1 MITGCN
7 RSAVTVA
14 LAFAIAAVFLFSS
27 TAASAAALE
36 EVVVTAQKVSQNV
49 QDVPISVTAFTTTD
63 LKTKDIT
70 SVAKMSDFAPNVTL
84 DAGTPFSGSDA
95 VLSAYIRG
103 IGQNDFAFNQDP
115 GVGVYLDGVYLGR
128 SVGSN
133 TNMLDVER
141 VEILKGPQGTL
152 FGRNT
157 IGGAISIITHT
168 PGDKFTA
175 TGVFTGG
182 SYNRKDFQGSMDLP
196 ITDNLLTTVSFSYQ
210 DQDGYQKRIPFPAPV
225 AGSSGIPDCD
235 ALAAG
240 TPCTTTQ
247 AAYNTQP
254 ASGYAINSNRQGGKH
269 QWSVRGKILWLATD
283 DLKFTTTLDYT
294 RINSSAQ
301 ANTPL
306 AIDPNRIDPSTGNAG
321 LASLYNAC
329 ISLPPAA
336 LAGAGL
342 SVLCNN
348 QRLNARPIPTPV
360 TPLPP
365 LGSVNVD
372 GVQANNHIPYD
383 SRFITNNI
391 DTTYSTGNNFSK
403 LTNWGMAET
412 IDYDVNSQMHIKSI
426 TAYRRLYWRSGIDA
440 DGSPLNI
447 LQVAFT
453 MPQHQLSEELQFT
466 GTTFKNKVDY
476 AFGLYYFHEKG
487 HLHDFVTFPGALLM
501 IDGPNDL
508 STTSGA
514 AYGHLNIHM
523 TDEFT
528 LVAGGRF
535 TVEHKE
541 FQGFQSGG
549 NGLFYKLVGCFPAT
563 APGFI
568 PGTDCQGSLAA
579 ATPFQYP
586 STAEPYRMY
595 PPGKHH
601 LNFKNFSPVLGVQFY
616 PRDGLMFY
624 MTMSQGYKTGS
635 WTTRLTVPQANYD
648 SSLHFNP
655 EKAITEE
662 VGMKSEWFN
671 RQLRLNVDGF
681 HTNYKDI
688 QLNSQIGTSP
698 TLVNAGDARMW
709 GFELES
715 QAQIGEGLSMAAS
728 VGYIDARYTRLNN
741 VADNGVPITLNTK
754 LPKTPKWKI
763 YVGPQYVTPMPFGGE
778 LQLNMDYTHI
788 TKVYNDLGNTEL
800 LARPTSDMM
809 NASATYRFPNEKYSI
824 TVGGTN
830 LTDERNILNGQFQ
843 GGVSEIYGT
852 YNAPREWYATLRASY

>member
-1 MITGCN
+1 MNTKKYQN
-7 RSAVTVA
+7 RFAVDTV
-14 LAFAIAAVFLFSS
+14 LPFAIAAVFFTVS
-27 TAASAAALE
+27 TTASATALE

-49 QDVPISVTAFTTTD
+49 QDVPIAVTAFTSTD
-63 LKTKDIT
+63 MQTKGISDV
-70 SVAKMSDFAPNVTL
+70 SKMSDFAPNVTL

-115 GVGVYLDGVYLGR
+115 GVGVYVDGVYLAR

-133 TNMLDVER
+133 LGMLDVDR

-168 PGDKFTA
+168 PGDQFTA
-175 TGVFTGG
+175 KGEVTGG
-182 SYNRKDFQGSMDLP
+182 SFDRLDFQGSMDIP
-196 ITDNLLTTVSFSYQ
+196 ITSNLLTTVAFSRKSR
-210 DQDGYQKRIPFPAPV
+210 DGYQKRIPFPTPV

-240 TPCTTTQ
+240 TPCPVTQ
-247 AAYNTQP
+247 QPYYTQP
-254 ASGYAINSNRQGGKH
+254 AAGYRTAKRAGGQN

-283 DLKFTTTLDYT
+283 KLKVTAALDYT
-294 RINSSAQ
+294 NVDQQAQ
-301 ANTPL
+301 PASPL
-306 AIDPNRIDPSTGNAG
+306 YIDPNRIDPSTGNAG
-321 LASLYNAC
+321 LGSLYNGC
-329 ISLPPAA
+329 L
-336 LAGAGL
+336 LGAPIG
-342 SVLCNN
+342 VLCT
-348 QRLNARPIPTPV
+348 QPRLNARPIPTPV

-365 LGSVNVD
+365 LGGVNVD
-372 GVQANNHIPYD
+372 GNPNNNQLPYD
-383 SRFITNNI
+383 SRFITGNP

-403 LTNWGMAET
+403 LTNWGMAGT
-412 IDYDVNSQMHIKSI
+412 IDYDVNSHMHIKNI
-426 TAYRRLYWRSGIDA
+426 VAYRRLYWQTGIDA

-447 LQVAFT
+447 FQLSFT

-466 GTTFKNKVDY
+466 GTTFNDRVDY
-476 AFGLYYFHEKG
+476 AFGFYYFHEKG

-508 STTSGA
+508 ATTSEA
-514 AYGHLNIHM
+514 AYGHLNIRM
-523 TDEFT
+523 SDQFT
-528 LVAGGRF
+528 FVAGGRF

-541 FQGFQSGG
+541 FQGFQSDG

-563 APGFI
+563 APGFV

-579 ATPFQYP
+579 VTPFHYP
-586 STAEPYRMY
+586 STTEPYRMY
-595 PPGKHH
+595 PPGKRT

-616 PRDGLMFY
+616 PRDDMMFY
-624 MTMSQGYKTGS
+624 LTMSQGYKTGS
-635 WTTRLTVPQANYD
+635 WTTRLTTPQANYD
-648 SSLHFNP
+648 NSLHFNP

-681 HTNYKDI
+681 HTMYTDI

-709 GFELES
+709 GFEIES
-715 QAQIGEGLSMAAS
+715 QAQIGYGLSMAAS

-741 VADNGVPITLNTK
+741 VADNGVPITLNNK
-754 LPKTPKWKI
+754 LPKTPKWKV
-763 YVGPQYVTPMPFGGE
+763 YVGPQYVKPMPFGGE
-778 LQLNMDYTHI
+778 VQLNMNYTYI
-788 TKVYNDLGNTEL
+788 SKVYNDLGNTPQM
-800 LARPTSDMM
+800 ARPPADMID
-809 NASATYRFPNEKYSI
+809 ASATYRFPGDKYAI

-830 LTDERNILNGQFQ
+830 LTDERNILSGQNQ
-843 GGVSEIYGT
+843 GGIAETFGV
-852 YNAPREWYATLRASY
+852 YNAPREWYARLSASY